1 MIWGDKFGVA
11 ASCICIG
18 VLAWR
23 SHESESHGRDLLNAL
38 LALSI
43 LSLLSFLLLTIR
55 SLKTGGD
62 DWDTKLYLASNAMST
77 LSYGAFGATS
87 ACALAV
93 QSKAES
99 CLWYG
104 AADATFAALAIS
116 IARIVCYDNPGEQD
130 ETGRN
135 TILKPETLLWLF
147 LPLRMVS
154 SWFRAMDISVDDGG
168 LPLYYGSE
176 GETPPTPLIV
186 ASVVDVLGVLCVAW
200 LLLRRKDA
208 TSDFTYFAHS
218 TLLIASTVSKI
229 YLAEH

>member
-1 MIWGDKFGVA
+1 MTWGDKFGVA

-55 SLKTGGD
+55 SWGVGNR
-62 DWDTKLYLASNAMST
+62 KLYLASNAMST

-93 QSKAES
+93 QPKAES
-99 CLWYG
+99 CLWHG

-116 IARIVCYDNPGEQD
+116 IARIVCCDNTGKQD
-130 ETGRN
+130 GTKRN
-135 TILKPETLLWLF
+135 TILEPETLLWLF

-186 ASVVDVLGVLCVAW
+186 ASVVDVLGVMCVAW
-200 LLLRRKDA
+200 LLVRRRDA
-208 TSDFTYFAHS
+208 TSEFTYFVHS